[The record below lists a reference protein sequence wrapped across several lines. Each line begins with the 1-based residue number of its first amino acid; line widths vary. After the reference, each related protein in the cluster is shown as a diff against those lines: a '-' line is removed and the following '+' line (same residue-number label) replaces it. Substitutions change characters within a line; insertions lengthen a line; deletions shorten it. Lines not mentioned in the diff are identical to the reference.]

1 MKYEQ
6 LRNAEAIADAVIRVE
21 RRILSLGANP

>member
-6 LRNAEAIADAVIRVE
+6 LRSAEAIADPVIRVK